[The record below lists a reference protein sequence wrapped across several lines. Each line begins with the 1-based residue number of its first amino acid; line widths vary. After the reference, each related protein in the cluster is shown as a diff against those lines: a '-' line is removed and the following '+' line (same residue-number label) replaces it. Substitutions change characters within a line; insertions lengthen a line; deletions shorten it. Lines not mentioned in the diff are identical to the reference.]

1 MYVFDEQIFPATTV
15 ICYNFDIG
23 RIIIVMFVSTHY
35 KNPTQRV
42 EKKQPKKT
50 KQIKQTNKKLLQ
62 YIPVLE

>member
-1 MYVFDEQIFPATTV
+1 M
-15 ICYNFDIG
+15 
-23 RIIIVMFVSTHY
+23 STHY

-50 KQIKQTNKKLLQ
+50 KQIKQTSKKLLQ